1 MGNQQIKDIISEEQ
15 ARIRKEIEASGPL
28 PEITEDLLSHAMESA
43 QASRESILD
52 NKLTLEQL
60 VKIYHKKKLIE
71 KNENRGMTEVFFD
84 RPLELAKGL
93 DAKTL
98 EEKKKLP
105 LYGFVVSLKECIY
118 MQGTL
123 NTCGMMLNRGIRHK
137 YPSPFVDFLESQGAV
152 IVCKGNVPQ
161 LVFAME
167 TDNNLY
173 GASCNP
179 VNKDRVPGG
188 SSGGEGTIL
197 GLGLANGS
205 IGSDVA
211 GSVRIPALLSG
222 IYGLK
227 PTSGRWDTGMHST
240 FSEYLSDSSALP
252 DYQDIV
258 KFSMGPLARSAVDI
272 EVLAKAMN
280 DYTALQPTYPPLPW
294 RTPNRSKKIG
304 FFHPIELV
312 ELPNCSTRALSTVRA
327 ALEAGGYEVIDLE
340 IPSPELIMSTTMSVF
355 FKDDLQMHYFDP
367 KVLKEPLIP
376 CYKGMGKLANLSVF
390 MAKQLREVFAGRV
403 KLNFDFYINAK
414 TKNSNF
420 FRELQYE
427 LTLSMIKLYK
437 DAGIEIAITPGLPP
451 APLHGKSENINFYC
465 FYTFI
470 WNLLG
475 FPAGAVPVTKVREY
489 EQEFESHFKDDI
501 ATDMKKLMQN
511 SLGLPVGVQV
521 AGLPWKDEE
530 VVDMMKELE
539 VLLLKRRER
548 GSSYDVSSGKKDV
561 KGTLVAENGEE
572 TVQSQ
577 RRKSKEQNDGEE
589 KKAAQPKVK
598 EQDQKESEELEQ
610 LKVEKEPEQKK
621 EEEPEHKKEDEPQ
634 KNIDELEQKKEEEP
648 EQKEPE
654 PEQKSIVESEET
666 KEHEPETKI
675 EPKED

>member
-1 MGNQQIKDIISEEQ
+1 MGNQQIRDIISEEQ
-15 ARIRKEIEASGPL
+15 ARIKKEIEVSGPL
-28 PEITEDLLSHAMESA
+28 PEITEDLLSHAAESA

-71 KNENRGMTEVFFD
+71 KNENKGMTEVFFD
-84 RPLELAKGL
+84 RPLELSKAL

-105 LYGFVVSLKECIY
+105 LYGFVMSLKECIY

-227 PTSGRWDTGMHST
+227 PTTGRWETGMHST
-240 FSEYLSDSSALP
+240 FSEYLSDSSTLP
-252 DYQDIV
+252 NYQDII

-304 FFHPIELV
+304 FFHPVGLV

-327 ALEAGGYEVIDLE
+327 ALEAAGYEVIDLE
-340 IPSPELIMSTTMSVF
+340 IPSPELIMSTTMSAF
-355 FKDDLQMHYFDP
+355 FKDDLQMYYFDT

-390 MAKQLREVFAGRV
+390 MAKQLREVYTGRV
-403 KLNFDFYINAK
+403 KLNFDYYINAK

-420 FRELQYE
+420 FRELQHE

-437 DAGIEIAITPGLPP
+437 DAGIEVAIAPGLPP
-451 APLHGKSENINFYC
+451 APLHGKSENISFYC
-465 FYTFI
+465 FYTFM

-501 ATDMKKLMQN
+501 ATDMQKLMQN

-530 VVDMMKELE
+530 VVDIMKELE
-539 VLLLKRRER
+539 VLLLKRKER
-548 GSSYDVSSGKKDV
+548 GSAYDISSGKKEAKETPVVANLEEPV
-561 KGTLVAENGEE
+561 K
-572 TVQSQ
+572 SQ
-577 RRKSKEQNDGEE
+577 RKESKEQNAVEE
-589 KKAAQPKVK
+589 KNATQPELE
-598 EQDQKESEELEQ
+598 EQDQKEGEEPEQ
-610 LKVEKEPEQKK
+610 LKVEEEPEQKREDEAEQKKEDEPEQLKVEEEPEQKK
-621 EEEPEHKKEDEPQ
+621 EEEPE
-634 KNIDELEQKKEEEP
+634 KNIVEAEQKQEEEAIKKLEQK
-648 EQKEPE
+648 
-654 PEQKSIVESEET
+654 
-666 KEHEPETKI
+666 
-675 EPKED
+675 ED